1 MSRWISSVD
10 LVSNDRS
17 SLDLCACGSPS
28 SCPYKSATLY
38 GIYGRFR
45 TTTSASRTGEGAI
58 VETGMEMGG
67 DKRAAVEAEA
77 EKEDSDG
84 VCG

>member
-1 MSRWISSVD
+1 M
-10 LVSNDRS
+10 
-17 SLDLCACGSPS
+17 
-28 SCPYKSATLY
+28 
-38 GIYGRFR
+38 
-45 TTTSASRTGEGAI
+45 
-58 VETGMEMGG
+58 ETGMEMGG